1 MIYYKVGKSKD
12 TKTTKEKFNEDFLKG
27 GYDVLVVS
35 DVETK
40 ILKNGAVKYRIRKED

>member
-1 MIYYKVGKSKD
+1 MMYYKVGKTKD
-12 TKTTKEKFNEDFLKG
+12 TKTTKEKFDAEFLKG

-40 ILKNGAVKYRIRKED
+40 ILKDGAIKYRIRKED